1 MNIVVLDGYP
11 VNPGDLS
18 WTELEKLG
26 NCKIFDR
33 TRADQVVERAID
45 TDILLTNKFEV
56 TEETL
61 NQLSKLKYIGIMAT
75 GFNIVDT
82 EAAANRGI
90 PVTNV
95 PAYSTLS
102 VAQTAFAHIL
112 NLTHHVGE
120 HSASVRNGEWSKSPD
135 FSYWHFPLI
144 ELQDLTLGIIG
155 MGRIGR
161 TLAGIAGK
169 FGMKVIFYD
178 ISESSELPVEFKRV
192 KMETLFRE
200 SDVISLHCPLTPAT
214 NQIVNSEKLSWM
226 KSSAFLINTSRGP
239 LIDESALADA
249 LNNGKITG
257 AGLDV
262 LSSEP
267 PPPDNPL
274 LSAKNCYITPHFAWA
289 TKAARM
295 RLLQTVIDNIRAF
308 LQNSPINV
316 VNNVKANFQSNC
328 RGE

>member
-45 TDILLTNKFEV
+45 ADILLTNKVAV

-61 NQLSKLKYIGIMAT
+61 NQLSKLKYIGVMAT
-75 GFNIVDT
+75 GINIVNT

-95 PAYSTLS
+95 PAYSTFS

-135 FSYWHFPLI
+135 FSYWHFPLV
-144 ELQDLTLGIIG
+144 ELQDLILGIIG

-161 TLAGIAGK
+161 TLAEIADK

-178 ISESSELPVEFKRV
+178 IRESSGLPAKFRKVEL
-192 KMETLFRE
+192 ETLFRE
-200 SDVISLHCPLTPAT
+200 SDVVSLHCPLTQET
-214 NQIVNSEKLSWM
+214 DKIVNSEKLSWM
-226 KSSAFLINTSRGP
+226 KSSAFLINISRGP
-239 LIDESALADA
+239 LIDESALAEA
-249 LNNGKITG
+249 LNNGKIAG

-267 PPPDNPL
+267 PQPDNPL

-295 RLLQTVIDNIRAF
+295 RLLQTVIANICAF
-308 LQNSPINV
+308 LQNSPKNV
-316 VNNVKANFQSNC
+316 VNKLS
-328 RGE
+328 

>member
-1 MNIVVLDGYP
+1 MNIVVLDGYC

-33 TRADQVVERAID
+33 TEIDQVVERAID
-45 TDILLTNKFEV
+45 ADILLTNKIEI

-82 EAAANRGI
+82 ETAANRGI

-102 VAQTAFAHIL
+102 VAQAAFAHIL

-120 HSASVRNGEWSKSPD
+120 HSASVRNGEWSKSPY
-135 FSYWHFPLI
+135 FSYWHFPLM

-161 TLAGIAGK
+161 TLAEIANK
-169 FGMKVIFYD
+169 FGMKVIYHD
-178 ISESSELPVEFKRV
+178 IRETSGLPAEFRRVEIE
-192 KMETLFRE
+192 MLFRE
-200 SDVISLHCPLTPAT
+200 SDVVSLHCPLTPET
-214 NQIVNSEKLSWM
+214 DQIVNSEKLSWM
-226 KSSAFLINTSRGP
+226 KSSAFLINTSRGQ
-239 LIDESALADA
+239 LIDESALAEA
-249 LNNGKITG
+249 LNRGEIAG

-267 PPPDNPL
+267 PPQDNPL

-289 TKAARM
+289 TKAARI
-295 RLLQTVIDNIRAF
+295 RLLQTSIDNIRAF

-316 VNNVKANFQSNC
+316 VNNVSANFAKAIK
-328 RGE
+328 

>member
-1 MNIVVLDGYP
+1 MVLDGYP

-18 WTELEKLG
+18 WTKLEKLG

-33 TRADQVVERAID
+33 TRADQVVARAMEAN
-45 TDILLTNKFEV
+45 ILLTNKVEV

-61 NQLSKLKYIGIMAT
+61 NQLSKLKYIGVMAT
-75 GFNIVDT
+75 GFNIVNT

-95 PAYSTLS
+95 PAYSTYS

-120 HSASVRNGEWSKSPD
+120 HSASVRNGEWSKSPY
-135 FSYWHFPLI
+135 FSYWHFPLV
-144 ELQDLTLGIIG
+144 ELQGLILGIIG

-161 TLAGIAGK
+161 TLAEIADK

-178 ISESSELPVEFKRV
+178 ISESSGLPAEFRRVEL
-192 KMETLFRE
+192 ETLFRE
-200 SDVISLHCPLTPAT
+200 SDVISLHCPLTQET
-214 NQIVNSEKLSWM
+214 DKIVNSEKLSRM

-239 LIDESALADA
+239 LIDESALAEA
-249 LNNGKITG
+249 LNRGKIAG

-267 PPPDNPL
+267 PQPHNPL

-289 TKAARM
+289 TKAARI
-295 RLLQTVIDNIRAF
+295 RLLQTVVDNIRAF
-308 LQNSPINV
+308 LQNSPKNV
-316 VNNVKANFQSNC
+316 VNNV
-328 RGE
+328 

>member
-45 TDILLTNKFEV
+45 ADILLTNKVAV

-61 NQLSKLKYIGIMAT
+61 NQLSKLKYIGVMAT
-75 GFNIVDT
+75 GINIVNT

-95 PAYSTLS
+95 PAYSTFS

-120 HSASVRNGEWSKSPD
+120 HSASVKNSEWSKSPD
-135 FSYWHFPLI
+135 FSYWHFPLV
-144 ELQDLTLGIIG
+144 ELQDLILGIIG

-161 TLAGIAGK
+161 TLAEIADK

-178 ISESSELPVEFKRV
+178 IRESSGLPAKFRKVEL
-192 KMETLFRE
+192 ETLFRE
-200 SDVISLHCPLTPAT
+200 SDVVSLHCPLTQET
-214 NQIVNSEKLSWM
+214 DKIVNSEKLSWM
-226 KSSAFLINTSRGP
+226 KSSAFLINISRGP
-239 LIDESALADA
+239 LIDESALAEA
-249 LNNGKITG
+249 LNNGKIAG

-267 PPPDNPL
+267 PQPDNPL

-295 RLLQTVIDNIRAF
+295 RLLQTVIANICAF
-308 LQNSPINV
+308 LQNSPKNV
-316 VNNVKANFQSNC
+316 VNKLS
-328 RGE
+328 